1 MDLPP
6 SRGLKSRKGTLE
18 QELGT
23 PPPLYLSPQPG
34 NAAQDRMRRT
44 PLNTASPPHLAPM
57 TAAAPGSPTSSP
69 LAPALGRVPS

>member
-44 PLNTASPPHLAPM
+44 PLNTASPPLA
-57 TAAAPGSPTSSP
+57 ARHTS
-69 LAPALGRVPS
+69 RR